1 MAAIGYGYGLEEIS
15 QAQMLGI
22 NLTGDDAAAA
32 RRAYEEFVDRVALA
46 GDASK
51 GFSGLFNYPG
61 VTAGSAVTGNW
72 ETATADQILA
82 DVNTALT
89 LQTQGTLFTAFSDTL
104 LLPYAKFLLI
114 ATRKVNEQGLETI
127 LTYLQK
133 NNVYT
138 ATTGR
143 PLTIRGLNG
152 LDAAGAGD
160 TARMVS
166 YRRDPSVL
174 KMHIPMPHRFL
185 PVYQA
190 GPIRWEVPGI
200 FRLGG
205 VDTSDSNLRWLSN
218 GEFVVN
224 AEATRRNRSLLEAIN
239 SNDRIP
245 SGSAASSSSSGA
257 TASAGLAPEVNIFNA
272 PPGTQ
277 ANVRM
282 ENAQWVLDVVC
293 GSMEGDGQVHQVMAG
308 KYGVTTV
315 GR

>member
-1 MAAIGYGYGLEEIS
+1 MRHLQLLDAQAAMGFVISQTSYIERQVNEIVYPDIQYPGLIPVDTSAPEWIKSVTYYSSDKIGKADWINGNSDDIPLASTERSKFETSVHMAGIGYGYGLEEIS

-22 NLTGDDAAAA
+22 PLTADDANAA
-32 RRAYEEFVDRVALA
+32 RRAYEEMVDRVALA

-51 GFSGLFNYPG
+51 GFSGLFNFPG
-61 VTAGSAVTGNW
+61 VTAGTAVTGNW
-72 ETATADQILA
+72 NTATADQILA

-89 LQTQGTLFTAFSDTL
+89 VQASGTMFTAFSDTL
-104 LLPYAKFLLI
+104 LLPYSKFLLL
-114 ATRKVNEQGLETI
+114 ATRKVNDQGLESI

-143 PLTIRGLNG
+143 PLLLKGLNG
-152 LDAAGAGD
+152 LDTSGAGG
-160 TARMVS
+160 TARMIS

-205 VDTSDSNLRWLSN
+205 VDIRRP
-218 GEFVVN
+218 
-224 AEATRRNRSLLEAIN
+224 AE
-239 SNDRIP
+239 
-245 SGSAASSSSSGA
+245 
-257 TASAGLAPEVNIFNA
+257 
-272 PPGTQ
+272 
-277 ANVRM
+277 VRYT
-282 ENAQWVLDVVC
+282 
-293 GSMEGDGQVHQVMAG
+293 DGI
-308 KYGVTTV
+308 
-315 GR
+315 

>member
-1 MAAIGYGYGLEEIS
+1 MSRFKLLDAQAALGFVVSQTTHIERQVNEIVYPDIQYPQLIPVDTSAPEWIKTVTFYSADKVGKADWVNGNADDLPLASTERSKFESSVHMAAIGYGYGLEEIS

-22 NLTGDDAAAA
+22 NLTADDAAAA

-46 GDASK
+46 GDSSK
-51 GFSGLFNYPG
+51 GFSGLFAYPG
-61 VTAGSAVTGNW
+61 VTAGTAVTGNW
-72 ETATADQILA
+72 AAATADQILA
-82 DVNTALT
+82 DVNAALT
-89 LQTQGTLFTAFSDTL
+89 VQAQGTLFTAFSDTL
-104 LLPYAKFLLI
+104 LMPYSKFLLI
-114 ATRKVNEQGLETI
+114 ATRKVNEQGLESI

-152 LDAAGAGD
+152 LDTAGAGG
-160 TARMVS
+160 TARMIS

-205 VDTSDSNLRWLSN
+205 VDIRRP
-218 GEFVVN
+218 
-224 AEATRRNRSLLEAIN
+224 AE
-239 SNDRIP
+239 
-245 SGSAASSSSSGA
+245 
-257 TASAGLAPEVNIFNA
+257 
-272 PPGTQ
+272 
-277 ANVRM
+277 VRYT
-282 ENAQWVLDVVC
+282 
-293 GSMEGDGQVHQVMAG
+293 DGI
-308 KYGVTTV
+308 
-315 GR
+315 

>member
-1 MAAIGYGYGLEEIS
+1 
-15 QAQMLGI
+15 
-22 NLTGDDAAAA
+22 
-32 RRAYEEFVDRVALA
+32 
-46 GDASK
+46 
-51 GFSGLFNYPG
+51 PG

-152 LDAAGAGD
+152 LDAAGAGG

-166 YRRDPSVL
+166 YRR
-174 KMHIPMPHRFL
+174 
-185 PVYQA
+185 
-190 GPIRWEVPGI
+190 
-200 FRLGG
+200 
-205 VDTSDSNLRWLSN
+205 
-218 GEFVVN
+218 
-224 AEATRRNRSLLEAIN
+224 
-239 SNDRIP
+239 
-245 SGSAASSSSSGA
+245 
-257 TASAGLAPEVNIFNA
+257 
-272 PPGTQ
+272 
-277 ANVRM
+277 
-282 ENAQWVLDVVC
+282 
-293 GSMEGDGQVHQVMAG
+293 
-308 KYGVTTV
+308 
-315 GR
+315 